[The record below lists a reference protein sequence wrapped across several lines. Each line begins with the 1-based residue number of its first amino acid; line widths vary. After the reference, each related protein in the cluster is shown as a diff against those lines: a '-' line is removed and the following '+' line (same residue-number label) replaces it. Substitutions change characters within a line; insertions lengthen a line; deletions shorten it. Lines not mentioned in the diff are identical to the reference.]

1 MKKKIFLFVL
11 SLWAIAF
18 IVSCDESTIVG
29 GDILNDEAID
39 VVFTDTTT
47 IHTGTILGRP
57 INSGRLN
64 ANTYMVGVLNDPV
77 FGTTTSDLYLGIQVL
92 DDGPNFRR
100 RSIDSMVLAIAFDT
114 SGFYGEK
121 DAVYDFRLFRTSE
134 LIKED
139 TTFSDE
145 TLPLQTPALT
155 TINNKF
161 ISPDDTLNFF
171 EPVLDSLVTL
181 VPHFRLPI
189 FPTLGINIFDQ
200 VLDIEDD
207 VDLLEVFPA
216 LYLEG
221 IPDRSAMMG
230 LSVGNSSRLGDFN
243 KLLIYMKDSIDNPE
257 LYEFRFR
264 IDRFSNF
271 EHDYTGS
278 PVEQFI
284 DGTEEAGDSLFFVQ
298 GMAGLN
304 GTIDIS
310 AVQQYSGFLIN
321 KAEIELTVAEMPEY
335 DLENYPPI
343 SIYGANYELESGS
356 LLAIQDL
363 DLIREFGFE
372 AFGGELFEEEI
383 NGEKVMKLK
392 FNVTNHVKNYI
403 ENPMIGSKI
412 VLNSLFDSET
422 PNRTVFYGA
431 GHSKYPAKLNISFT
445 KP

>member
-1 MKKKIFLFVL
+1 
-11 SLWAIAF
+11 
-18 IVSCDESTIVG
+18 
-29 GDILNDEAID
+29 
-39 VVFTDTTT
+39 
-47 IHTGTILGRP
+47 
-57 INSGRLN
+57 
-64 ANTYMVGVLNDPV
+64 
-77 FGTTTSDLYLGIQVL
+77 
-92 DDGPNFRR
+92 
-100 RSIDSMVLAIAFDT
+100 
-114 SGFYGEK
+114 
-121 DAVYDFRLFRTSE
+121 
-134 LIKED
+134 
-139 TTFSDE
+139 
-145 TLPLQTPALT
+145 
-155 TINNKF
+155 
-161 ISPDDTLNFF
+161 
-171 EPVLDSLVTL
+171 
-181 VPHFRLPI
+181 
-189 FPTLGINIFDQ
+189 
-200 VLDIEDD
+200 
-207 VDLLEVFPA
+207 
-216 LYLEG
+216 
-221 IPDRSAMMG
+221 
-230 LSVGNSSRLGDFN
+230 
-243 KLLIYMKDSIDNPE
+243 MKDSIDNPE